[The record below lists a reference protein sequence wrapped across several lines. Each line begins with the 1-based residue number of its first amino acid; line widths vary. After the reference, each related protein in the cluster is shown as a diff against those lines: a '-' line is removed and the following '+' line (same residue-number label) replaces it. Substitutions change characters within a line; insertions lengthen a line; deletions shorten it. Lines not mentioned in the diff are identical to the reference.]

1 MINIVRLKEVKKV
14 RLCII
19 SHFGYP
25 LYNKKCIETDIGGGA
40 GVQLYLLSKE
50 FAKKNTF
57 NVNIITGNHKIHKNR
72 IEVYQNI
79 KIFKVL
85 PLKRTFLNVLK
96 FVIIFFLTL
105 IKIKPDIVIQR
116 TASPSTGLCAFYC
129 KLFRKKFIYSISNK
143 PEVNGEAEKG
153 VLGKF
158 YKYGL
163 NNATII
169 IAQNNDQIFELEKFK
184 KRKIRNIKLIKSGYN
199 IIKKDNIEKKNI
211 LWVSRAIEWKRA
223 EIFLKLAQKMPN
235 KDFIIICNK
244 ANNKIYWKTISD
256 NAFKIHNLKFMS
268 FIPFH
273 KIDRYFQEAKIFINT
288 SIYEG
293 FPNTFIQAFKNK
305 TPVISLNVNPDEIL
319 TKNKIGIFCHDD
331 LKKMEFSINQF
342 FENQELYDSYSKNA
356 FSYVKNNHDIKHIS
370 KKWLLLCEKI
380 YDNRKIIK

>member
-105 IKIKPDIVIQR
+105 IQIKPDIVIQR

-158 YKYGL
+158 YKYG
-163 NNATII
+163 
-169 IAQNNDQIFELEKFK
+169 
-184 KRKIRNIKLIKSGYN
+184 
-199 IIKKDNIEKKNI
+199 
-211 LWVSRAIEWKRA
+211 
-223 EIFLKLAQKMPN
+223 
-235 KDFIIICNK
+235 
-244 ANNKIYWKTISD
+244 
-256 NAFKIHNLKFMS
+256 
-268 FIPFH
+268 
-273 KIDRYFQEAKIFINT
+273 
-288 SIYEG
+288 
-293 FPNTFIQAFKNK
+293 
-305 TPVISLNVNPDEIL
+305 
-319 TKNKIGIFCHDD
+319 
-331 LKKMEFSINQF
+331 
-342 FENQELYDSYSKNA
+342 
-356 FSYVKNNHDIKHIS
+356 
-370 KKWLLLCEKI
+370 
-380 YDNRKIIK
+380 

>member
-1 MINIVRLKEVKKV
+1 MIIIVRLKEVKKIS
-14 RLCII
+14 LCII

-50 FAKKNTF
+50 FAKPPTI
-57 NVNIITGNHKIHKNR
+57 NVNIITGNHKTHKNR

-85 PLKRTFLNVLK
+85 PLKRTFFNVLK
-96 FVIIFFLTL
+96 FIIILFLTL
-105 IKIKPDIVIQR
+105 IQIKPDIVIQR
-116 TASPSTGLCAFYC
+116 TASPVTGLCAFYC

-143 PEVNGEAEKG
+143 PEVNGKAENG

-169 IAQNNDQIFELEKFK
+169 IAQNKDQIDELEKFK

-199 IIKKDNIEKKNI
+199 IKNKDYIEKKNI

-223 EIFLKLAQKMPN
+223 EIFLKLAQKIPD

-244 ANNKIYWKTISD
+244 TNNEIYWKTISD
-256 NAFKIHNLKFMS
+256 NAIKIHNLKFLN

-273 KIDRYFQEAKIFINT
+273 KIDRYFKKAKIFINT

-319 TKNKIGIFCHDD
+319 TKNKIGIFCHGD
-331 LKKMEFSINQF
+331 LKKLEFSINQL

-356 FSYVKNNHDIKHIS
+356 FTYVKNNHDIKIIS
-370 KKWLLLCEKI
+370 KKWFGLFEKI
-380 YDNRKIIK
+380 IDNH

>member
-1 MINIVRLKEVKKV
+1 MIIIVRLKEAKKIK
-14 RLCII
+14 LCII

-50 FAKKNTF
+50 FAKKNTI
-57 NVNIITGNHKIHKNR
+57 NVNVITGNHKIHKNR
-72 IEVYQNI
+72 IETYQNI

-96 FVIIFFLTL
+96 FIIIFFLTL
-105 IKIKPDIVIQR
+105 IQIKPDIVIQR

-143 PEVNGEAEKG
+143 PEVNGKAEKG

-169 IAQNNDQIFELEKFK
+169 IAQNNNQIFELEKYK
-184 KRKIRNIKLIKSGYN
+184 KRKIGNIKVIKSGYN

-211 LWVSRAIEWKRA
+211 LWVSRAIKWKRA

-235 KDFIIICNK
+235 KDFIIICNQ
-244 ANNKIYWKTISD
+244 ANNNIYWNTISD
-256 NAFKIHNLKFMS
+256 NAFKIHNLKFLD

-273 KIDRYFQEAKIFINT
+273 KIDRYFLEAKIFINT
-288 SIYEG
+288 SVYEG
-293 FPNTFIQAFKNK
+293 FPNTFIQAFMNK

-331 LKKMEFSINQF
+331 LKKMEFSINQL
-342 FENQELYDSYSKNA
+342 FENKELYDSYSKNA
-356 FSYVKNNHDIKHIS
+356 FNYVKNNHDIKIIS
-370 KKWLLLCEKI
+370 KKWFELIEKI
-380 YDNRKIIK
+380 IDNH

>member
-1 MINIVRLKEVKKV
+1 
-14 RLCII
+14 
-19 SHFGYP
+19 
-25 LYNKKCIETDIGGGA
+25 
-40 GVQLYLLSKE
+40 
-50 FAKKNTF
+50 
-57 NVNIITGNHKIHKNR
+57 
-72 IEVYQNI
+72 
-79 KIFKVL
+79 
-85 PLKRTFLNVLK
+85 
-96 FVIIFFLTL
+96 
-105 IKIKPDIVIQR
+105 
-116 TASPSTGLCAFYC
+116 
-129 KLFRKKFIYSISNK
+129 
-143 PEVNGEAEKG
+143 KG

-256 NAFKIHNLKFMS
+256 NAFKIRNLKFLS

-273 KIDRYFQEAKIFINT
+273 KIDSYFQEAKIFINTSIYGYFKEAKIFINT